1 MNSRAHLHDARM
13 LTLYPFFV
21 LVLAGLSVVTS
32 EGSAVRDSLL
42 TAFEIVAITL
52 AITALVMNVVV
63 HISSNAITRPA
74 RGLLGGVIYWTSFIW
89 YVIAIFPNLD
99 VLNYANLSSS
109 CCVSLSLMCGSFWAS
124 RSLITSIRLGDIS
137 IKKGPNWPSRS
148 SR

>member
-13 LTLYPFFV
+13 LTLYPFFA

-89 YVIAIFPNLD
+89 YVIAIFPT
-99 VLNYANLSSS
+99 A
-109 CCVSLSLMCGSFWAS
+109 VSME
-124 RSLITSIRLGDIS
+124 TQGD
-137 IKKGPNWPSRS
+137 
-148 SR
+148 

>member
-1 MNSRAHLHDARM
+1 MS
-13 LTLYPFFV
+13 TLYPFIA
-21 LVLAGLSVVTS
+21 LVLAGLSVFTS

-42 TAFEIVAITL
+42 TVFEIVAIML
-52 AITALVMNVVV
+52 AIIALVMNVVV

-74 RGLLGGVIYWTSFIW
+74 RALLGGIIYWTSFIW
-89 YVIAIFPNLD
+89 YVIAVLPNLG
-99 VLNYANLSSS
+99 VLNVANLSSS
-109 CCVSLSLMCGSFWAS
+109 CFLSLSLMCGSFWAS